1 MDRWM
6 ELRFKYKSN
15 CAACVCILQNERR
28 FNSQLYDLRDRL
40 EQSHSTNRSL
50 QSYIEFLKN
59 SYTAVFS
66 DTISGLPTTTNQ
78 RSACMDST
86 ARTLYRWYG

>member
-1 MDRWM
+1 M
-6 ELRFKYKSN
+6 
-15 CAACVCILQNERR
+15 QNERR

-50 QSYIEFLKN
+50 QSYVEFLKN

-66 DTISGLPTTTNQ
+66 DTISALPTTTANH
-78 RSACMDST
+78 RSSCTDSV
-86 ARTLYRWYG
+86 ARTSYH